1 MSNNSKKSKEA
12 GEHMH
17 LFMESLDEDLQ
28 NLEKRLNQEFTRK
41 IANTVDKIGMIIK
54 KQETRI
60 SKLSKRFN
68 GILMYQDN
76 MVRASGDESRGRS
89 SHLT

>member
-1 MSNNSKKSKEA
+1 MQ
-12 GEHMH
+12 M
-17 LFMESLDEDLQ
+17 LMESLDEDLQ
-28 NLEKRLNQEFTRK
+28 NMEKRLNREFTRK

-68 GILMYQDN
+68 AILRVNEN
-76 MVRASGDESRGRS
+76 MGRLSGDESRGRS